1 MDRALWIDRFVME
14 MSSVGSNAPFD
25 SLTDVAE
32 SYVADYGMCDPS
44 VIARK
49 RVEQFGLPGEE
60 PSIDEICT
68 MFGVNGPALS
78 GLLIE

>member
-1 MDRALWIDRFVME
+1 ME
-14 MSSVGSNAPFD
+14 MSRVGSNAPSD

-32 SYVADYGMCDPS
+32 SYVAYYAMCDPS

-60 PSIDEICT
+60 PSIVEICN

-78 GLLIE
+78 GLLFE